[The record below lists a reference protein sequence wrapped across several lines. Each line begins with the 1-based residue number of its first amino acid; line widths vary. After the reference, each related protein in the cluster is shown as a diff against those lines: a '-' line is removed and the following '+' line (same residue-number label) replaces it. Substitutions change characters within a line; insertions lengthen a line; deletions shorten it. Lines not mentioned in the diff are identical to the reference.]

1 MLAGTNAATRATTNG
16 ATRDVNDDGTEGRAM
31 GLAEASSLLW
41 QERETLELL
50 LFKLVTEQLIV
61 SAGQTRW
68 LARANDELEQVANQ
82 LRSIEVLRAAEV
94 DVLAD
99 RMGRDDL
106 NTLADLA
113 AASPEPWSSI
123 FTEHR
128 DALLKL
134 VIQIERASDE
144 NQALLTAGSRAI
156 RETLVSITETVDS
169 YDASGSKGC
178 NAFGSIGPAIVGEQA

>member
-1 MLAGTNAATRATTNG
+1 MTRERVRGMLAATNAATSATTNG
-16 ATRDVNDDGTEGRAM
+16 ATHDVNDDRTEGRAM

-99 RMGRDDL
+99 QMGRD
-106 NTLADLA
+106 
-113 AASPEPWSSI
+113 
-123 FTEHR
+123 
-128 DALLKL
+128 
-134 VIQIERASDE
+134 
-144 NQALLTAGSRAI
+144 
-156 RETLVSITETVDS
+156 
-169 YDASGSKGC
+169 
-178 NAFGSIGPAIVGEQA
+178 

>member
-1 MLAGTNAATRATTNG
+1 
-16 ATRDVNDDGTEGRAM
+16 M
-31 GLAEASSLLW
+31 GFSEASSLLW
-41 QERETLELL
+41 QEREALELL

-68 LARANDELEQVANQ
+68 LARANDEVEQVANQ

-94 DVLAD
+94 DVLSD
-99 RMGRDDL
+99 QMGRDDL

-113 AASPEPWSSI
+113 AASPEPWSMV

-134 VIQIERASDE
+134 VVQIEQASDE
-144 NQALLTAGSRAI
+144 NRALLTAGSRAI
-156 RETLVSITETVDS
+156 RETLLSIADTVDT
-169 YDASGSKGC
+169 YDASGSKGR
-178 NAFGSIGPAIVGEQA
+178 NAFGSTGPAIVDEQA